1 MKKIKIIVTARSND
15 YHAQIE
21 GKNHWAA
28 GRNPAEAIGDL
39 VQSHPEKF
47 GIEIDIKHYLPLGNS
62 KRPVS

>member
-1 MKKIKIIVTARSND
+1 MKKIEIIVKARSQD
-15 YHAQIE
+15 YHASIKGE
-21 GKNHWAA
+21 THWAS

-47 GIEIDIKHYLPLGNS
+47 GIEIEIAHYLPLGDS